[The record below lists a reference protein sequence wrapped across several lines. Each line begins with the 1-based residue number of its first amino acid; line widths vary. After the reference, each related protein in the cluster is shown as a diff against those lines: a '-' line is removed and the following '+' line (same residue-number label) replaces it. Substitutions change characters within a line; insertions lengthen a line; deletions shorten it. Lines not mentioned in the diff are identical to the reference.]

1 MDILIHFRTGRWH
14 ILQNLSWQL
23 GTGSLDRRNKFVC
36 CRISGGRSAADWLR
50 QAAPA
55 LHQHHNFLHWP
66 PLSSPPGLPLSLSR
80 LPVHVAAVSPGED
93 LQVLGVARPDGE
105 AHQLSQPVP
114 AGLSD
119 ALPAGGLSLE
129 CLYLLC
135 HSQGHGLRVREQHF
149 VWSGVPRPRQGVQ
162 VSPVGI
168 QQILSLVKSVLRKLQ
183 WT

>member
-93 LQVLGVARPDGE
+93 LQVLGVAGPDWE

-135 HSQGHGLRVREQHF
+135 HSQGHRLRVREQHS